1 MTEPFPILLVPG
13 LLTSPRLYQP
23 QLPALWRLGP
33 VTIAVNTRDDTVA
46 GIAGRILADAPPRFA
61 LAGLSMGGYIAFE
74 IMRQA
79 PGRVARLALLDTSA
93 RPDTPELTRRRNGQ
107 IDLARSGRFA
117 EVADQQFPL
126 LVHRSRHGDAAARE
140 LVRQMA
146 DETGPEAFIRQ
157 QQAIIGRPDSRPGLG
172 AIGCPTLVL
181 VGDADELTPPPL
193 SEEIAAGIP
202 GARLVVVPRS
212 GHLSTLDQPELV
224 TRALVEWASGEV
236 DS

>member
-1 MTEPFPILLVPG
+1 
-13 LLTSPRLYQP
+13 
-23 QLPALWRLGP
+23 
-33 VTIAVNTRDDTVA
+33 
-46 GIAGRILADAPPRFA
+46 
-61 LAGLSMGGYIAFE
+61 
-74 IMRQA
+74 
-79 PGRVARLALLDTSA
+79 
-93 RPDTPELTRRRNGQ
+93 
-107 IDLARSGRFA
+107 
-117 EVADQQFPL
+117 
-126 LVHRSRHGDAAARE
+126 
-140 LVRQMA
+140 MA